1 MIFGNVV
8 SSTRR
13 SDIIT
18 GMKTIAIH
26 LRLETASHR
35 KRMMGIFRQVG
46 ANNSW
51 DMRIISGEDALCRLL
66 EPDNPSER
74 PDGIISGIPYSERT
88 RDVLVRSGVPFIG
101 IGMDESEL
109 SVHGSRCRFVLNDNE
124 GIGRAA
130 ADYFLALGN
139 FRSFAFVPDTR
150 GRKWSVQRGDA
161 FAARLDARGLSCAI
175 YRSTED
181 GTSALADF
189 LRRLP
194 KPAAVFAAWDGR
206 GADVIHAA
214 HAARLRIPDD
224 LSVLGV
230 DDDDLI
236 CEHTVPTLSSIR
248 TDAEGMG
255 AAAAAM
261 MMDLLAHKS
270 RARSKTVRRPLLGI
284 SERGSSRPPA
294 PATDLIL
301 RAHAFIVAEAKNG
314 IKADDVARHLR
325 VSRRLLDLRFRQYE
339 SQSVSKCITDRKLEH
354 AKRLLSDSRL
364 PVKDAFAQAGFRNVA
379 YAVRLFRE
387 AYGRTPE
394 AWRRSR

>member
-1 MIFGNVV
+1 
-8 SSTRR
+8 
-13 SDIIT
+13 
-18 GMKTIAIH
+18 
-26 LRLETASHR
+26 
-35 KRMMGIFRQVG
+35 MMGIFRHVG
-46 ANNSW
+46 ANNDW
-51 DMRIISGEDALCRLL
+51 DMRIIPSEDALCGLL
-66 EPDNPSER
+66 RPDDPSER

-88 RDVLVRSGVPFIG
+88 RSAIVRSGVPFIG

-109 SVHGSRCRFVLNDNE
+109 SAHGSCRRFVLNDNE

-150 GRKWSVQRGDA
+150 GRKWSVQRGEA
-161 FAARLDARGLSCAI
+161 FAARLDARGLSCAA
-175 YRSTED
+175 YRSAENDTA
-181 GTSALADF
+181 ALADF

-194 KPAAVFAAWDGR
+194 RPAAVFAAWDGR

-214 HAARLRIPDD
+214 HTARLRIPND

-236 CEHTVPTLSSIR
+236 CEHTVPSLSSIR

-255 AAAAAM
+255 ETAAAM
-261 MMDLLAHKS
+261 MMDLLARKS
-270 RARSKTVRRPLLGI
+270 RVRSKTVRRPLLGI

-314 IKADDVARHLR
+314 ITADDVARHLR

-354 AKRLLSDSRL
+354 AKRLLSDRRL

-379 YAVRLFRE
+379 YAVQLFRE
-387 AYGRTPE
+387 AFGKTPE
-394 AWRRSR
+394 VWRQRRPCVTATSD